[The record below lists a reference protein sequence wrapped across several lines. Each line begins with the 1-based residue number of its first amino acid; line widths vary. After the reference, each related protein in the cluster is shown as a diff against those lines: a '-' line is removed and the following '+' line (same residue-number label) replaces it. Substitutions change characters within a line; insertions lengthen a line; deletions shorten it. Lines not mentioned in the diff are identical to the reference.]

1 MSFKI
6 MPKSVLSDWVTQL
19 QVDYRVVG
27 PVKKQGHYVFDEI
40 KTIDDLC
47 MESPPSILPPKKYL
61 MPPRETLLQYE
72 MDGSGIEAT
81 IEATP
86 TVILGMHSCD
96 IHAVKL
102 LDHVFSM
109 GYKEQHYQAHRDHT
123 FLVSIE
129 CLSPCTENSFC
140 RDMGTASTADGYD
153 LHLLDLGDVYAIDVN
168 TRKGGRLLEG
178 YNLVF
183 DSLPPDEER
192 LNERLNEK
200 WQQFEYKLDFD
211 IVEMS
216 DVLRASYNC
225 TLWDEL
231 GDRCLACGMC
241 TQVCPTCYCFDVT
254 DEADLL
260 LQNGTRSRSWDS
272 CQINTFS
279 EVAGGHDF
287 REKLGQRQRHRF
299 MRKGKYQIDAFE
311 MVGCVGCGRCATSC
325 LVHITP
331 IEVFNEL
338 HKRRD
343 AEEPVEAIYHALV

>member
-1 MSFKI
+1 MSLKI

-27 PVKKQGHYVFDEI
+27 PVKKQGQYVFDEI

-47 MESPPSILPPKKYL
+47 LESPPSVLPPKKYL

-72 MDGSGIEAT
+72 LDGTNFDAVVESQ
-81 IEATP
+81 P

-109 GYKEQHYQAHRDHT
+109 GYAEQNYQAHRDNT
-123 FLVSIE
+123 YLVSIE
-129 CLSPCTENSFC
+129 CMSPCTENSFC

-153 LHLLDLGDVYAIDVN
+153 LHMVDLGDVYAINVN
-168 TRKGGRLLEG
+168 TRRGGKLLEG
-178 YNLVF
+178 FRRVF
-183 DSLPPDEER
+183 ESMPPDVER
-192 LNERLNEK
+192 LNQKLSEK
-200 WQQFEYKLDFD
+200 WEKFEYKLDFD

-216 DVLRASYNC
+216 GVLHASYNC
-225 TLWDEL
+225 QLWGEL
-231 GDRCLACGMC
+231 GDICLACGMC

-272 CQINTFS
+272 CQVNTFS

-287 REKLGQRQRHRF
+287 RENLAARQRHRF
-299 MRKGKYQIDAFE
+299 MRKGKYQMDAFD

-331 IEVFNEL
+331 IKVFNEL
-338 HKRRD
+338 HERRQ
-343 AEEPVEAIYHALV
+343 AERPVEEIHHALI